1 MKTSAKRASPP
12 PIPAP
17 APMAVGSLPE
27 LDEAA
32 RRERQRLRRLV
43 GYRATL
49 LTERPTLGYP
59 GGGKTLLG

>member
-1 MKTSAKRASPP
+1 
-12 PIPAP
+12 
-17 APMAVGSLPE
+17 MAVGSLPE